1 VDTIE
6 KYRRYVSTG
15 FVKKVQPI
23 VVDRAEGA
31 TVWDEKGRA
40 YLDLFSGISVVN
52 AGHCNPDVLE
62 AAAAQMRRLVHCNSY
77 LYHSK
82 PTADFAEA
90 LAGVMPSPELRVSF
104 FANSGAE
111 AVEGA
116 MRVAKQFT
124 GKTELLALDM
134 SFHGRTVG
142 TLSVTGNWG
151 RKKRGGPYLPGVAF
165 APAPYAYRSPFG
177 PDPEAV
183 AKACA
188 EELERV
194 IDCHTSGSVAAF
206 LAEPVMGEGGIIVPP
221 ASYFRRVKEILDRR
235 GILFICDEVQS
246 GFGRT
251 GRMLAIEHYGVV
263 PDIVVT
269 AKGIADGFPLSAF
282 TMREE
287 IAKAFAPGD
296 HLSTFGGNPVSCAA
310 ALANLRFFERERLVD
325 QAAAKGRRLLEG
337 LGRLAAS
344 HERVGEVRG
353 LGLMIGVELVS
364 DRKAKTPD
372 AATAVAIQDRLLEG
386 GFIIGLGGFHGNV
399 LRVQPPLV
407 VSEADLDRAVD
418 ALDRALAD
426 AR

>member
-23 VVDRAEGA
+23 VVDHAAGA
-31 TVWDEKGRA
+31 TLWDEKGRE

-52 AGHCNPDVLE
+52 AGHCNPEVVE
-62 AAAAQMRRLVHCNSY
+62 AAAAQMRRLVHCSSY

-90 LAGVMPSPELRVSF
+90 LAGIMPSPDLRVSF

-124 GKTELLALDM
+124 GKTEFVALDM

-142 TLSVTGNWG
+142 TLSVTGNWA
-151 RKKRGGPYLPGVAF
+151 RKKRGGPYLPGVSF

-183 AKACA
+183 GTACA
-188 EELERV
+188 AELERV
-194 IDCHTSGSVAAF
+194 LDCHTSGSVAAF
-206 LAEPVMGEGGIIVPP
+206 IAEPVMGEGGIIVPP
-221 ASYFRRVKEILDRR
+221 TSYFRRVKEILDRR

-251 GRMLAIEHYGVV
+251 GKMLAIEHYGVV

-287 IAKAFAPGD
+287 IAKAFTPGD

-310 ALANLRFFERERLVD
+310 ALANLRFFEREKLAD
-325 QAAAKGRRLLEG
+325 QAAAKGQRLLES
-337 LGRLAAS
+337 LRRVAAR
-344 HERVGEVRG
+344 HPRVGEVRG

-364 DRKAKTPD
+364 DREKKTPD
-372 AATAVAIQDRLLEG
+372 AATAAALQDRLLDA
-386 GFIIGLGGFHGNV
+386 GFVVGLGGFYGNV
-399 LRVQPPLV
+399 VRIQPPLV
-407 VSEADLDRAVD
+407 ISEADLDRAAV
-418 ALDRALAD
+418 ALDGALAD